1 MDNIQIRDIENGWL
15 VQCTSRGNYPSK
27 DYYCI
32 DIHEINRRVEEF
44 LFRPVE
50 DNSPGLVT

>member
-1 MDNIQIRDIENGWL
+1 MDNIQIQEIENGWL
-15 VQCTSRGNYPSK
+15 VRCFTNNGYPSK

-50 DNSPGLVT
+50 DNFPDIFY